1 MTKSSSRR
9 GKDRLTAADLREEPP
24 GPKAV
29 AAGRK
34 FAAPN
39 RPSCPRQPVKIGTL
53 AACASVQMQAEVELI
68 AARFEGDRLR
78 YHVGRQPCATGIDP
92 DDTARAA
99 TAWRFP
105 DLPLRRVVV
114 HSTSW
119 RYEQGT
125 LLLTYLA
132 YSDDLPFDD
141 LPHVLPRDAK
151 AVGTGVAAVVAHAI
165 GHLAFLVR
173 QEPDKYSHALSRE
186 TLAHLAQV
194 EPDVAGRIN
203 GERAA

>member
-1 MTKSSSRR
+1 M
-9 GKDRLTAADLREEPP
+9 RE
-24 GPKAV
+24 
-29 AAGRK
+29 
-34 FAAPN
+34 
-39 RPSCPRQPVKIGTL
+39 
-53 AACASVQMQAEVELI
+53 MQVEVELI

-78 YHVGRQPCATGIDP
+78 YFVDRQDCTMGMDP
-92 DDTARAA
+92 DETARTA
-99 TAWRFP
+99 TAKLFP
-105 DLPLRRVVV
+105 VPLRRIVV

-132 YSDDLPFDD
+132 FSDELPFDD

-165 GHLAFLVR
+165 GHLSFLVR

-194 EPDVAGRIN
+194 VPDVAGRIY

>member
-1 MTKSSSRR
+1 
-9 GKDRLTAADLREEPP
+9 
-24 GPKAV
+24 
-29 AAGRK
+29 
-34 FAAPN
+34 
-39 RPSCPRQPVKIGTL
+39 
-53 AACASVQMQAEVELI
+53 MQAEVELI

-78 YHVGRQPCATGIDP
+78 YVVVRQTCAAEIDP
-92 DDTARAA
+92 DETARSR
-99 TAWRFP
+99 TASLFP
-105 DLPLRRVVV
+105 GMPLRRVVV

-119 RYEQGT
+119 RYEQQT

-132 YSDDLPFDD
+132 YSDELPFDD

-165 GHLAFLVR
+165 GHLAFLVK

-194 EPDVAGRIN
+194 EPDVAGRIS

>member
-1 MTKSSSRR
+1 
-9 GKDRLTAADLREEPP
+9 
-24 GPKAV
+24 
-29 AAGRK
+29 
-34 FAAPN
+34 
-39 RPSCPRQPVKIGTL
+39 
-53 AACASVQMQAEVELI
+53 MQAEVEII

-78 YHVGRQPCATGIDP
+78 YLVVRQACAMDIDP
-92 DDTARAA
+92 DEMARTGAA
-99 TAWRFP
+99 GLFP
-105 DLPLRRVVV
+105 GIPLRRVVV

-132 YSDDLPFDD
+132 YSDELPFDD

-173 QEPDKYSHALSRE
+173 QEPDKYRHALSSE
-186 TLAHLAQV
+186 TLAHLAKV
-194 EPDVAGRIN
+194 EPEVAGRIYA
-203 GERAA
+203 ERAA

>member
-1 MTKSSSRR
+1 MH
-9 GKDRLTAADLREEPP
+9 AD
-24 GPKAV
+24 
-29 AAGRK
+29 
-34 FAAPN
+34 
-39 RPSCPRQPVKIGTL
+39 
-53 AACASVQMQAEVELI
+53 VELI

-78 YHVGRQPCATGIDP
+78 YLVGREACAIGTDP
-92 DDTARAA
+92 DETARTG
-99 TAWRFP
+99 TAGLFP
-105 DLPLRRVVV
+105 GIPLRRIVV

-132 YSDDLPFDD
+132 YSDELPFDD

-165 GHLAFLVR
+165 GHLAFLAR
-173 QEPDKYSHALSRE
+173 QEPDKYRHALSSE
-186 TLAHLAQV
+186 TFAHLAKV
-194 EPDVAGRIN
+194 EPEVAGRIY

>member
-1 MTKSSSRR
+1 
-9 GKDRLTAADLREEPP
+9 
-24 GPKAV
+24 
-29 AAGRK
+29 
-34 FAAPN
+34 
-39 RPSCPRQPVKIGTL
+39 
-53 AACASVQMQAEVELI
+53 MQAEVELI

-78 YHVGRQPCATGIDP
+78 YVVTRHACAVGIDP
-92 DDTARAA
+92 DETARTGAA
-99 TAWRFP
+99 GGFP
-105 DLPLRRVVV
+105 GIPLRRVVV

-132 YSDDLPFDD
+132 YSDELPFDD

-165 GHLAFLVR
+165 GHLAFLIR
-173 QEPDKYSHALSRE
+173 QEPDKYPHAISSE

-194 EPDVAGRIN
+194 EPEEIGR
-203 GERAA
+203 AHV

>member
-1 MTKSSSRR
+1 VT
-9 GKDRLTAADLREEPP
+9 RL
-24 GPKAV
+24 
-29 AAGRK
+29 
-34 FAAPN
+34 FAAQSTTS
-39 RPSCPRQPVKIGTL
+39 RWARSLHMCTE
-53 AACASVQMQAEVELI
+53 MQAEVELT

-78 YHVGRQPCATGIDP
+78 YLVVRQACTVEVDP
-92 DDTARAA
+92 DETARSG
-99 TAWRFP
+99 TASLFP
-105 DLPLRRVVV
+105 GMPLRRVVV

-125 LLLTYLA
+125 LILTYLA
-132 YSDDLPFDD
+132 YSDELPFDD

-165 GHLAFLVR
+165 GHLSFLVR
-173 QEPDKYSHALSRE
+173 QEPDKYCHALSRE